1 MKKRYLVFSVIIIF
15 VLFHFAY
22 VWLSKGREVLYDIK
36 GSSGTF
42 KVKEVYNKNYKNDY
56 SNYYIEIQSKTGL
69 FNFEVSNSF
78 KGVSYIID
86 DIKYFKNDTY
96 ECVLPI
102 FNGNKI
108 TLYDYLYD
116 FTTIDIRKY
125 FDIPEKE
132 IVTVYNPNNK
142 TLKKKLNIL
151 SKIKRTKAYI

>member
-1 MKKRYLVFSVIIIF
+1 MVNSNVNMLY
-15 VLFHFAY
+15 
-22 VWLSKGREVLYDIK
+22 LSKCIHD
-36 GSSGTF
+36 F
-42 KVKEVYNKNYKNDY
+42 NVKTNIDVNDY
-56 SNYYIEIQSKTGL
+56 GNDFSGL
-69 FNFEVSNSF
+69 ATIVTMN
-78 KGVSYIID
+78 
-86 DIKYFKNDTY
+86 NDSISLNMDYTAQ
-96 ECVLPI
+96 LI

-125 FDIPEKE
+125 FYIPEKE